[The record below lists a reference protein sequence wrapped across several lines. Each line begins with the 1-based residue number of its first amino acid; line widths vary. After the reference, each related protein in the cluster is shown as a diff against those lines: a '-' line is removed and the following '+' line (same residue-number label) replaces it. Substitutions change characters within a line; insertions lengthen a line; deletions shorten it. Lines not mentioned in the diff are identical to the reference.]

1 MEIYKNSKALFSIE
15 KPHGGEHMVKV
26 RNIFGDIYSGKQ
38 GKAGVFATWKG
49 RQYRRSYVIPAN
61 PRTPA
66 QRAVRSSFKNA
77 VDAWHNFS
85 ALQKEAYNYL
95 ATPYQIS
102 GFNLWVSR
110 YQKAATSGQPLP
122 SEPREGIKQ
131 IGTAS
136 AAKSTPLTA
145 SAGPHALQGP
155 VQIGSVTF
163 NAGTSGVNPVA
174 IAYIDRGLIEFTQNV
189 SGTVTIDCQAGGR
202 VITGEKIATNP
213 SAGDKVYTEWWPLNF
228 KSVHI
233 YVNGVEVDAIEID
246 AANGQAYFT
255 KTAPADTSASLDYV
269 SYTPI
274 ANAKL
279 EIYKS
284 GTSQL
289 VWRGYSDAAGFLE
302 VAATVEDEPYDFV
315 LSAAG
320 YTAVTR
326 IAINAQEATQE
337 ELIIMT

>member
-1 MEIYKNSKALFSIE
+1 MKI
-15 KPHGGEHMVKV
+15 
-26 RNIFGDIYSGKQ
+26 RNIFGDIYSGKV

-66 QRAVRSSFKNA
+66 QQTVRNSFKNA
-77 VDAWHNFS
+77 VDAWHGFD

-95 ATPYQIS
+95 ATPLQIS

-122 SEPREGIKQ
+122 TEPLEGLKQ
-131 IGTAS
+131 IAS
-136 AAKSTPLTA
+136 ATTPQTTTLATGQ
-145 SAGPHALQGP
+145 GPHNLEGP
-155 VQIGSVTF
+155 IKLYGVTYDKGTGSNEPIAVIWIDRGAVEFLKATAGSVT
-163 NAGTSGVNPVA
+163 
-174 IAYIDRGLIEFTQNV
+174 IDY
-189 SGTVTIDCQAGGR
+189 QAGGR
-202 VITGEKIATNP
+202 AITGEAVATNP
-213 SAGDKVYTEWWPLNF
+213 QAGDIVYLEHWPVNF
-228 KSVHI
+228 RSAKL
-233 YVNGVEVDAIEID
+233 YVDGSQVESIEID
-246 AANGQAYFT
+246 AALGKAYFDLAGPDTADQSISYT
-255 KTAPADTSASLDYV
+255 K
-269 SYTPI
+269 YTPI

-289 VWRGYSDAAGFLE
+289 AWRGYSDAAGFLE